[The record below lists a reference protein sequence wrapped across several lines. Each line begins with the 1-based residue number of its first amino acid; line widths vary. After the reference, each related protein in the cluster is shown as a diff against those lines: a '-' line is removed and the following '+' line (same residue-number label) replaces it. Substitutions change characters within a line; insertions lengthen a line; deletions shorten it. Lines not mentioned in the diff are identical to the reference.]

1 MGHTAGPHC
10 ERGTIHGK
18 GKEEAYWT
26 VCVAQMMLYG
36 VMGLLGSLPYP
47 LLFFSLKGVLSNNR
61 YSPPA

>member
-1 MGHTAGPHC
+1 M
-10 ERGTIHGK
+10 
-18 GKEEAYWT
+18 
-26 VCVAQMMLYG
+26 CVAQMMLYG